1 MATKKYTV
9 TLPEELAEEIR
20 RQVGPGGFSAY
31 VTRAVQR
38 QREQDRLG
46 ELVEWMEEEFGPVGE
61 EELAAAEAERRE
73 ILRWHA
79 EREERQ
85 RAAAEASAPGS
96 ASSSAPASASGSAS
110 ASAERQADAA

>member
-20 RQVGPGGFSAY
+20 REVGPGGFSAY
-31 VTRAVQR
+31 VTQAIQR

-46 ELVEWMEEEFGPVGE
+46 ELVEWMEEEYGPVTE

-73 ILRWHA
+73 ILRWH
-79 EREERQ
+79 EERQ
-85 RAAAEASAPGS
+85 TRERAAAEAETPT
-96 ASSSAPASASGSAS
+96 
-110 ASAERQADAA
+110 ERQADAA